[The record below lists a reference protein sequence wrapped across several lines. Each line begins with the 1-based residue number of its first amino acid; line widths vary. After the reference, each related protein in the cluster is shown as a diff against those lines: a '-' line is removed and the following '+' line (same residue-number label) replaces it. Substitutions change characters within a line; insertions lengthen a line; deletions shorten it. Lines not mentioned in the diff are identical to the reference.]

1 LGLALHELA
10 TNAVKHG
17 AFGGAHGVVKV
28 EWRRLAPND
37 GDRLIE
43 ITWEERG
50 GPAVRKP
57 QRMGFGTLVTDRL
70 LRKSLG
76 GEVSRDYLKDGFRWK
91 FTVPETSLTAEAPEF
106 V

>member
-1 LGLALHELA
+1 
-10 TNAVKHG
+10 
-17 AFGGAHGVVKV
+17 
-28 EWRRLAPND
+28 
-37 GDRLIE
+37 
-43 ITWEERG
+43 
-50 GPAVRKP
+50 
-57 QRMGFGTLVTDRL
+57 MGFGTLVTDRL